1 MTVKTLYFG
10 DMAANCY
17 LVSTNT
23 AAIVIDPFAQY
34 GAIADFFT
42 LNPQKERYVLL
53 THCHFDHILGADTLR
68 EQFGA
73 KIVIGKLDEKG
84 LCDTSF
90 SLSHLVGMS
99 QTPFYADKT
108 VSNEEILSVAE
119 EKIRVLHTPG
129 HTEGSVCYIIE
140 DAIFTGDTLFAGSV
154 GRCDFPTGDGS
165 ALMKSLEKLSHLDKN
180 YKVYPGHGEPTDI
193 LTEKLNNPYMQ
204 GI

>member
-17 LVSTNT
+17 LVSTDT

-193 LTEKLNNPYMQ
+193 LTEKLNTPYMQ